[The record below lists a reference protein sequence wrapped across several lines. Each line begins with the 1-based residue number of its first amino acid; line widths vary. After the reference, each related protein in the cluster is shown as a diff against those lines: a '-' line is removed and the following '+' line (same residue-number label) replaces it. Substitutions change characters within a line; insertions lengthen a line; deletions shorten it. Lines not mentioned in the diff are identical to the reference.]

1 MLAKLLAWSRYLII
15 ISVIGSLAASVTVTL
30 FAGVHMVWVVLA
42 FISDPGHPEDL
53 GKRVAVGATELIEL
67 FLLGTVLY
75 IIALG
80 LYQLFIDRDVYLPP
94 WLEIRTIDNLKQ
106 RLLSTVVVMLAVSF
120 LGFVVTWDGSMN
132 ILALGVA
139 IGLVLASLAY
149 ILSLSRQ
156 PNDVSPGGQMS
167 KEDDRPHERSA

>member
-1 MLAKLLAWSRYLII
+1 MIPVTPTTSASAWRS
-15 ISVIGSLAASVTVTL
+15 A
-30 FAGVHMVWVVLA
+30 
-42 FISDPGHPEDL
+42 PQN
-53 GKRVAVGATELIEL
+53 LIEL

-80 LYQLFIDRDVYLPP
+80 LYQLFIDRDIYLPP
-94 WLEIRTIDNLKQ
+94 WLEIRTIDNLKE

-120 LGFVVTWDGSMN
+120 LGFVVTWDGTMN

-156 PNDVSPGGQMS
+156 PNDVSR
-167 KEDDRPHERSA
+167 RPR

>member
-1 MLAKLLAWSRYLII
+1 MLAKFLAWSRYLVI
-15 ISVIGSLAASVTVTL
+15 ISVIGSFLASVTVTV
-30 FAGVHMVWVVLA
+30 FAGVEMVRLTLA
-42 FISDPGHPEDL
+42 LIRDNSHSDDL

-80 LYQLFIDRDVYLPP
+80 LYQLFIDRDIYLPP
-94 WLEIRTIDNLKQ
+94 WLEIRTIDNLKE

-120 LGFVVTWDGSMN
+120 LGFVVTWDGTMN

-149 ILSLSRQ
+149 ILSLSRRQ
-156 PNDVSPGGQMS
+156 QDASPEGEMTKRDG
-167 KEDDRPHERSA
+167 